1 MNLLETIILKCNL
14 IYRPI
19 SCMVVTTCPIRAP
32 DYTQVPL
39 ARPGMIAFIS
49 PTHTRTEGF
58 ALVWGSELTTKA
70 AKLQGD

>member
-1 MNLLETIILKCNL
+1 
-14 IYRPI
+14 
-19 SCMVVTTCPIRAP
+19 
-32 DYTQVPL
+32 
-39 ARPGMIAFIS
+39 MIAFIS